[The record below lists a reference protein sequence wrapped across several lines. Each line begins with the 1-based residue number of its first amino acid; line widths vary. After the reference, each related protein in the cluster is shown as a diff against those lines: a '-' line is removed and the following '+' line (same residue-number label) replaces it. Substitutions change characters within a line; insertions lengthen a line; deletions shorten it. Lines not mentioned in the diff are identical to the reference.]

1 MADGGASRAGGSVRR
16 IAVTGASGYLGRLL
30 IARLERRAAVE
41 RILALDIR
49 PPRARFSPKVAF
61 IQCDVTAPLRDLF
74 ADHSI
79 DAVAHLAFRIK
90 PERDRAAAHAVNIGG
105 LANALNA
112 CRRARVGRILYL
124 SSATLYGAHPDN
136 PPYLTETS
144 PLHPVDGFQ
153 YAEDK
158 LRAETLLT
166 EYAVCHPEVRVA
178 ILRACPILGATADNF
193 IAESFT
199 RRALVALKGCDPPL
213 QFLHEKDAARIIA
226 ECLFKGVHGIYNI
239 AGRDAIRWSEMAEIA
254 GRRLIRL
261 PAPLLYR
268 LAALSWTLRLQS
280 KSPAS
285 GLNFIRYPWLVS
297 AQKLADEHGIVAKRT
312 AREAWQAFI
321 SRARIVLE

>member
-1 MADGGASRAGGSVRR
+1 MAGCGASRAVGGVRR

-30 IARLERRAAVE
+30 IARLERCAAVE

-49 PPRARFSPKVAF
+49 PPRATFSPKVDF
-61 IQCDVTAPLRDLF
+61 VHCDITAPLRDLF

-90 PERDRAAAHAVNIGG
+90 PDRDRAAAYAVNIGG
-105 LANALNA
+105 LANALDA
-112 CRRARVGRILYL
+112 CHRANVGRILYL

-136 PPYLTETS
+136 SPYLTETS
-144 PLHPVDGFQ
+144 PLRPISGFQ

-158 LRAETLLT
+158 FQAESLLA
-166 EYAVCHPEVRVA
+166 EYAACYPEVSVA

-199 RRALVALKGCDPPL
+199 QRALVALKGCDPPM
-213 QFLHEKDAARIIA
+213 QFLHERDAARIIA
-226 ECLFKGVHGIYNI
+226 DCLFKGVHGIYNI
-239 AGRDAIRWSEMAEIA
+239 AGRDAIRWSEMADLA

-268 LAALSWTLRLQS
+268 LAALGWTLRLQS
-280 KSPAS
+280 SSPAC

-297 AQKLADEHGIVAKRT
+297 AQKLAEEHGIAPEYT

-321 SRARIVLE
+321 SECASR

>member
-1 MADGGASRAGGSVRR
+1 MANCGASRASGGVRR

-30 IARLERRAAVE
+30 IASLERRPAVE

-49 PPRARFSPKVAF
+49 PPRAPFSPKVAF
-61 IQCDVTAPLRDLF
+61 VQCDVTKPLRDLF

-79 DAVAHLAFRIK
+79 DAIAHLAFRIK
-90 PERDRAAAHAVNIGG
+90 PDRDRDAAHAVNIGG
-105 LANALNA
+105 LANALDACGNA
-112 CRRARVGRILYL
+112 GVGRILYL

-144 PLHPVDGFQ
+144 PLRPVSGFQ

-158 LRAETLLT
+158 IQAETLLA
-166 EYAVCHPEVRVA
+166 EYAARHPEVSVA

-199 RRALVALKGCDPPL
+199 RRALVAIKGCDPPL
-213 QFLHEKDAARIIA
+213 QFLHERDAARIIA
-226 ECLFKGVHGIYNI
+226 DCLFKGVHGIYNV
-239 AGRDAIRWSEMAEIA
+239 AGRDRIRWNEMAEIA

-268 LAALSWTLRLQS
+268 LTALSWTLRLQS
-280 KSPAS
+280 NSPAC
-285 GLNFIRYPWLVS
+285 GLDFIRYPWLVS
-297 AQKLADEHGIVAKRT
+297 ARKLAEEHGIVAEYT
-312 AREAWQAFI
+312 SREAWRAFI
-321 SRARIVLE
+321 SERASR

>member
-1 MADGGASRAGGSVRR
+1 MADCGASRAVGNARR

-49 PPRARFSPKVAF
+49 PPRAPFPPKVAF
-61 IQCDVTAPLRDLF
+61 VQCDITAPLRDLF

-90 PERDRAAAHAVNIGG
+90 PDRNRAAAHAVNIGG
-105 LANALNA
+105 LANALDA
-112 CRRARVGRILYL
+112 CHSAGVGRILYL

-144 PLHPVDGFQ
+144 PLRPISGFQ

-158 LRAETLLT
+158 LQAETLLA
-166 EYAVCHPEVRVA
+166 EYAARHPEVGVA

-193 IAESFT
+193 VAKSFT
-199 RRALVALKGCDPPL
+199 QRALVALKGCDPPL
-213 QFLHEKDAARIIA
+213 QFLHERDAARIIA
-226 ECLFKGVHGIYNI
+226 DCLFKGVHGIYNV
-239 AGRDAIRWSEMAEIA
+239 AGRDRIRWSEMAEIA

-268 LAALSWTLRLQS
+268 IAALSWALRLQS
-280 KSPAS
+280 NSPAC
-285 GLNFIRYPWLVS
+285 GLDFIRYPWLVS
-297 AQKLADEHGIVAKRT
+297 AQKIAEEHGIVPEYT
-312 AREAWQAFI
+312 SREAWQAFI
-321 SRARIVLE
+321 SERASR